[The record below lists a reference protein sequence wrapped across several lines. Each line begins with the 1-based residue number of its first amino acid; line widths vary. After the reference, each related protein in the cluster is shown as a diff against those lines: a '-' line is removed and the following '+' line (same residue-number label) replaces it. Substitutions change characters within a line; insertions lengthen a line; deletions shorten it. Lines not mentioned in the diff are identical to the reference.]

1 MSRELRVL
9 ITGMGCPLGH
19 SIYKAAAAA
28 SLKLEIVAADA
39 DPRSVGLYLGAPA
52 VLLPFAR
59 EPGFVA
65 ALIELLRRDNIDA
78 LLVGTL
84 AEMQV
89 VADARAQIEAESSAR
104 VLIESP
110 EVIAIANDKYAT
122 AKALEQAGLSHARS
136 ALGDDAPALEGL
148 ATEAG
153 FPLFAKPRVGS
164 ASRGATV
171 LRNAEALAAFVGD
184 GRPEWVVQ
192 EYLGDGRREY
202 TTGVY
207 KALDGRTV
215 DVMSMWRDLQFG
227 LSYKAEVRSFP
238 EIDAYAVRVADAVG
252 ATGPC
257 NVQSMLTDDRGPV
270 CFEVNPRLSSTSP
283 IRAAFGLNEV
293 ELLLRERVLGEQ
305 VTTSAHT
312 SGWAFRSWQETVVPF
327 EEVERVALS
336 GT

>member
-1 MSRELRVL
+1 MSRTLRVL

-19 SIYKAAAAA
+19 SVYKAAAAA
-28 SLKLEIVAADA
+28 SLQLEIVVADA
-39 DPRSVGLYLGAPA
+39 DARSVGLYLGAPA
-52 VLLPFAR
+52 ALVPLAR
-59 EPGFVA
+59 DPGYVA
-65 ALIELLRRDNIDA
+65 ALIELLRRERIDA

-84 AEMQV
+84 AEMQT
-89 VADARAQIEAESSAR
+89 VADARAQIESESGAR

-110 EVIAIANDKYAT
+110 EVIAVANDKYAT
-122 AKALEQAGLSHARS
+122 AKAIERAGLPHARS
-136 ALGDDAPALEGL
+136 ALGDDPTALDDL
-148 ATEAG
+148 AAEAG

-171 LRNAEALAAFVGD
+171 LRDPAALAAFVGD
-184 GRPEWVVQ
+184 GRPDWVVQ
-192 EYLGDGRREY
+192 EYLGDGSREY

-238 EIDAYAVRVADAVG
+238 EIDAYAERVADAVS

-270 CFEVNPRLSSTSP
+270 CFEINPRLSSTSP

-293 ELLLRERVLGEQ
+293 ELLLRERVLGEE
-305 VTTSAHT
+305 VTASPHT
-312 SGWAFRSWQETVVPF
+312 SGWAFRSWQETIVPF

-336 GT
+336 GA